1 MLNLRP
7 RTIARTSSGSLLG
20 PPALELEH
28 DRVRIGERW
37 SASFAV
43 TGYPREVSRGWLA
56 PLLHAARDADV
67 ALHIEAVPPP
77 IAADRLRRQRARLE
91 STRRL
96 EAERGRL
103 PDPTVAAAADDA
115 DELASRLARGE
126 SKLFRSGLYLSVSAS
141 TREELDE
148 RTQRLRAICSS
159 LLLHLVPASFRPLEG
174 WLSTLP
180 LGLDRMRLRRAFDTE
195 ALAASFPFAAADPQ
209 ADRDGILYGLAP
221 SGAPV
226 LLDRFA
232 RENYNSV
239 LLARS
244 GAGKSYL
251 AKLEALRLLFEG
263 VQVFV
268 IDPEDEYRRLC
279 HAVGGVYL
287 PLAGE
292 NAVALNPLDLP
303 AGGGRNTLAERTL
316 FLAELL
322 ELLLGRLAS
331 EELPALE
338 RAVRDCYTGAGIG
351 DEPATH
357 SRPAPLLN
365 DLLRALAADGEVGAS
380 VASRLEPYAS
390 GSHSSLFA
398 HASSAQPNGQLI
410 CFSLRGLPERLKAP
424 ALLLCLDAIWRS
436 LEGPL
441 RKRCVLVDEAWLLMR
456 EPAGAKFLYRLA
468 KSSRKRWCGL
478 TTVTQ
483 DAGDLLASELGQSVI
498 ANAATQVLL
507 RQAPQAIDRIG
518 DAFHLSD
525 GERRYLLSC
534 PTGSGLLLLASERGE
549 ERVPIRVVAS
559 EDEHRLV
566 TSDPA
571 ELAEIAELGS
581 PPQPRP
587 RRRRRRPHNTERRA

>member
-1 MLNLRP
+1 MLSLRH
-7 RTIARTSSGSLLG
+7 RTATSGDSDSLLG
-20 PPALELEH
+20 PADLELAQ
-28 DRVRIGERW
+28 DRVRIGARW

-67 ALHIEAVPPP
+67 ALQIEAVPPP

-115 DELASRLARGE
+115 EELASRLARGE
-126 SKLFRSGLYLSVSAS
+126 SKLFRSGLYLSVTAS
-141 TREELDE
+141 SRAELDE
-148 RTQRLRAICSS
+148 RIERLRAICNS
-159 LLLHLVPASFRPLEG
+159 LLLHVVPASFRPVEG

-180 LGLDRMRLRRAFDTE
+180 LGLDRLKLRRAFDTE

-209 ADRDGILYGLAP
+209 ADPDGILYGLAA

-292 NAVALNPLDLP
+292 NAVALNPLELP
-303 AGGGRNTLAERTL
+303 AGGGRQALAERAL
-316 FLAELL
+316 FLAELI

-338 RAVRDCYTGAGIG
+338 RAVRACYASAGIS
-351 DEPATH
+351 DDPSTH
-357 SRPAPLLN
+357 NRPAPLLT
-365 DLLRALAADGEVGAS
+365 DLVHALTADRDVGRS
-380 VASRLEPYAS
+380 VASRLEPYAR
-390 GSHSSLFA
+390 GAHSSLFA
-398 HASSAQPNGQLI
+398 RASTAQPDGQLV

-456 EPAGAKFLYRLA
+456 EPAGATFLHRLA

-518 DAFHLSD
+518 DAFHLSA

-534 PTGSGLLLLASERGE
+534 PTGSGLLLLAHDKGE
-549 ERVPIRVVAS
+549 ERVPIKVVAS
-559 EDEHRLV
+559 QAEHRLV

-571 ELAEIAELGS
+571 ELIELAELE
-581 PPQPRP
+581 PPRP
-587 RRRRRRPHNTERRA
+587 RRRRRRRRTRTLESRA

>member
-1 MLNLRP
+1 MLS
-7 RTIARTSSGSLLG
+7 RTRTREAPAASGLLG

-28 DRVRIGERW
+28 DRLRVGEPWR
-37 SASFAV
+37 ASFAV
-43 TGYPREVSRGWLA
+43 TGYPHEVSRGWLA
-56 PLLHAARDADV
+56 PLLQAARDADV

-77 IAADRLRRQRARLE
+77 LAADRLRRQRARLE

-96 EAERGRL
+96 EADRGRL
-103 PDPTVAAAADDA
+103 ADPTVAAAAEDA
-115 DELASRLARGE
+115 EDLAARLARGQ
-126 SKLFRSGLYLSVSAS
+126 SKLFRSGLYLSISADS
-141 TREELDE
+141 RAELDE
-148 RTQRLRAICSS
+148 RIQRLRAICAS
-159 LLLHLVPASFRPLEG
+159 LLLHLVSASFRPLEG

-180 LGLDRMRLRRAFDTE
+180 LGLDRLRLRRAFDTE
-195 ALAASFPFAAADPQ
+195 ALAASFPFAAADPSCD
-209 ADRDGILYGLAP
+209 AGGILYGLTA

-251 AKLEALRLLFEG
+251 AKLEALRLLFQG

-268 IDPEDEYRRLC
+268 LDPEDEYRRLC
-279 HAVGGVYL
+279 QAVGGVYL
-287 PLAGE
+287 PLAGDD
-292 NAVALNPLDLP
+292 AVSLNPLDLP
-303 AGGGRNTLAERTL
+303 RDGTKNALNERTL
-316 FLAELL
+316 FLAELV
-322 ELLLGRLAS
+322 ELLLGGLAS
-331 EELPALE
+331 EELPLLE
-338 RAVRDCYTGAGIG
+338 RAMRACYTGAGIS
-351 DEPATH
+351 DEPTTH
-357 SRPAPLLN
+357 SRPAPLFS
-365 DLLRALAADGEVGAS
+365 DLVSALAAEGEVGAS
-380 VASRLEPYAS
+380 LAARLQPYAS
-390 GSHSSLFA
+390 GAHSSLFA
-398 HASSAQPNGQLI
+398 RPSSAQPDGQLV

-424 ALLLCLDAIWRS
+424 ALLVCLDAIWRS

-468 KSSRKRWCGL
+468 KSARKRWCGL

-518 DAFHLSD
+518 EAFHLSA

-534 PTGSGLLLLASERGE
+534 PTGSGLLLLASDRGE
-549 ERVPIRVVAS
+549 ERVPLKVIAS
-559 EDEHRLV
+559 REEHRLV

-571 ELAEIAELGS
+571 ELAELEQEESA
-581 PPQPRP
+581 
-587 RRRRRRPHNTERRA
+587 

>member
-1 MLNLRP
+1 MLTRK
-7 RTIARTSSGSLLG
+7 RTPGNATTSSLLG

-37 SASFAV
+37 RASFAV
-43 TGYPREVSRGWLA
+43 TGYPHEVGRGWLA
-56 PLLHAARDADV
+56 PLLAAARDADV

-77 IAADRLRRQRARLE
+77 LAADRLRRQRARLE

-96 EAERGRL
+96 DTDRGRL
-103 PDPTVAAAADDA
+103 SDPTVAAAAEDA
-115 DELASRLARGE
+115 EDLAARLARGE
-126 SKLFRSGLYLSVSAS
+126 SKLFRSGLYLSVAADSDD
-141 TREELDE
+141 ELDE
-148 RTQRLRAICSS
+148 RIQRLRAICAS
-159 LLLHLVPASFRPLEG
+159 LLLHIVPAIFRPLEG

-180 LGLDRMRLRRAFDTE
+180 LGLDRLRLRRAFDTE
-195 ALAASFPFAAADPQ
+195 ALAASFPFAAADPHT
-209 ADRDGILYGLAP
+209 DPDGILYGLAA

-232 RENYNSV
+232 RENYNTV

-268 IDPEDEYRRLC
+268 LDPEDEYRRLC

-292 NAVALNPLDLP
+292 DAVSLNPLDLP
-303 AGGGRNTLAERTL
+303 PGGNTHTLTERTL
-316 FLAELL
+316 FIAELV
-322 ELLLGRLAS
+322 ELLLAGLAS

-338 RAVRDCYTGAGIG
+338 RAVRACYTGAGIT
-351 DEPATH
+351 DDPATH
-357 SRPAPLLN
+357 PRPAPLLT
-365 DLLRALAADGEVGAS
+365 DLVHALAADGDVGAS
-380 VASRLEPYAS
+380 LASRLEPYAS
-390 GSHSSLFA
+390 GAHSSLFA
-398 HASSAQPNGQLI
+398 RPSSAQPDGQLV
-410 CFSLRGLPERLKAP
+410 CFSLRGLPERLKP
-424 ALLLCLDAIWRS
+424 SALLLCLDAIWRS

-468 KSSRKRWCGL
+468 KSARKRWCGL

-483 DAGDLLASELGQSVI
+483 DAGDLLSSELGQSVI

-507 RQAPQAIDRIG
+507 RQAPQAIERIG
-518 DAFHLSD
+518 DAFHLSA

-534 PTGSGLLLLASERGE
+534 PTGNGLLLLASEHGE
-549 ERVPIRVVAS
+549 ERVPIKIVAS
-559 EDEHRLV
+559 KAEHRLV

-571 ELAEIAELGS
+571 EVAELDATEVDAGTRA
-581 PPQPRP
+581 RP
-587 RRRRRRPHNTERRA
+587 KRRRRRRPRTRS

>member
-1 MLNLRP
+1 MLNRRQRP
-7 RTIARTSSGSLLG
+7 TTSANSGSLLG
-20 PPALELEH
+20 PAALELAH

-43 TGYPREVSRGWLA
+43 TGYPREVNRGWLA

-115 DELASRLARGE
+115 EELASRLARGE
-126 SKLFRSGLYLSVSAS
+126 SKLFRSGLYLSVTAS
-141 TREELDE
+141 SREELDE
-148 RTQRLRAICSS
+148 RTERLRAICNS
-159 LLLHLVPASFRPLEG
+159 LLLHVVPASFRPVEG

-180 LGLDRMRLRRAFDTE
+180 LGLDRLRLRRAFDTE
-195 ALAASFPFAAADPQ
+195 ALAASFPFAAADPH
-209 ADRDGILYGLAP
+209 ADPHGILYGLAA

-279 HAVGGVYL
+279 HAVGGAYL
-287 PLAGE
+287 PLAGD
-292 NAVALNPLDLP
+292 NPVTLNPLDLP
-303 AGGGRNTLAERTL
+303 APGNRNALAERTL
-316 FLAELL
+316 FIAELI
-322 ELLLGRLAS
+322 ELLLGHLAS
-331 EELPALE
+331 EELPTLE
-338 RAVRDCYTGAGIG
+338 RAVRACYAAAGIS

-357 SRPAPLLN
+357 ARPAPLLT
-365 DLLRALAADGEVGAS
+365 DLVRALAADSEAGS
-380 VASRLEPYAS
+380 SLASRLEPYAA
-390 GSHSSLFA
+390 GAHSSLFA
-398 HASSAQPNGQLI
+398 RPSSAQPDGQLV
-410 CFSLRGLPERLKAP
+410 CFSLRGLPDRLKAA
-424 ALLLCLDAIWRS
+424 ALLLCLDGIWRS

-456 EPAGAKFLYRLA
+456 EPAGAKFLHRLS
-468 KSSRKRWCGL
+468 KSARKRWCGL

-518 DAFHLSD
+518 EAFHLSA

-534 PTGSGLLLLASERGE
+534 PTGSGLLLLASTRGE
-549 ERVPIRVVAS
+549 ERVPLKVIAS
-559 EDEHRLV
+559 RAEHRLV

-571 ELAEIAELGS
+571 ELIELDEAE
-581 PPQPRP
+581 PRRP
-587 RRRRRRPHNTERRA
+587 RRRRRRRTPNRESGR

>member
-1 MLNLRP
+1 MLTRARRP
-7 RTIARTSSGSLLG
+7 ARVTEASGSLLG
-20 PPALELEH
+20 PPALALEH
-28 DRVRIGERW
+28 DRIRIGERW
-37 SASFAV
+37 RASFAV

-77 IAADRLRRQRARLE
+77 LAADRLRRQRARLE

-103 PDPTVAAAADDA
+103 SDPTVAAAAEDA
-115 DELASRLARGE
+115 EDLAARLARGE
-126 SKLFRSGLYLSVSAS
+126 SKLFRSGLYLSVSAGS
-141 TREELDE
+141 RDELEE
-148 RTQRLRAICSS
+148 RTERLRSICAS
-159 LLLHLVPASFRPLEG
+159 LLLHIVPASFRPVEG

-180 LGLDRMRLRRAFDTE
+180 LGADRLRLRRAFDTE
-195 ALAASFPFAAADPQ
+195 ALAASFPFAAADPP
-209 ADRDGILYGLAP
+209 ADPDGILYGLAG
-221 SGAPV
+221 SGAPL

-251 AKLEALRLLFEG
+251 AKLEALRLLFGG

-279 HAVGGVYL
+279 NAVGGVYL

-292 NAVALNPLDLP
+292 QAVTLNPLDLP
-303 AGGGRNTLAERTL
+303 AGAGRHALGERTL
-316 FLAELL
+316 FLAELI
-322 ELLLGRLAS
+322 EVLLGGLAS

-338 RAVRDCYTGAGIG
+338 RAVRASYASAGVS
-351 DEPATH
+351 DDPATH
-357 SRPAPLLN
+357 SRPAPLLT
-365 DLLRALAADGEVGAS
+365 DLARHLAAEGPVGAS
-380 VASRLEPYAS
+380 LAARLEPYAT

-398 HASSAQPNGQLI
+398 RPSSAQPDGQLV

-456 EPAGAKFLYRLA
+456 EPAGARFLYRLA
-468 KSSRKRWCGL
+468 KSARKRWCGL

-483 DAGDLLASELGQSVI
+483 DAGDLLSSELGQSVI

-507 RQAPQAIDRIG
+507 RQAPQAIERIG
-518 DAFHLSD
+518 EAFNLSA

-534 PTGSGLLLLASERGE
+534 PTGSGLLVLANERGE
-549 ERVPIRVVAS
+549 ERVPIQVVAS
-559 EDEHRLV
+559 AAEHQLV

-571 ELAEIAELGS
+571 ELAELELEA
-581 PPQPRP
+581 QD
-587 RRRRRRPHNTERRA
+587 

>member
-1 MLNLRP
+1 MLNRLRP
-7 RTIARTSSGSLLG
+7 ASAGGSLLG

-28 DRVRIGERW
+28 DRLRVGKRW
-37 SASFAV
+37 QASFAV
-43 TGYPREVSRGWLA
+43 TGYPREVGRGWLA

-67 ALHIEAVPPP
+67 ALHIEPVPPP
-77 IAADRLRRQRARLE
+77 LAADRLRRQRARLE

-115 DELASRLARGE
+115 EELAGRLARGE
-126 SKLFRSGLYLSVSAS
+126 SKLLRSGLYLSVNAES
-141 TREELDE
+141 RDELDE
-148 RTQRLRAICSS
+148 RSERLRAICSS

-180 LGLDRMRLRRAFDTE
+180 LGLDRLQLRRAFDTE
-195 ALAASFPFAAADPQ
+195 ALAASFPFAAADPST
-209 ADRDGILYGLAP
+209 DPDGVLYGLAA

-268 IDPEDEYRRLC
+268 LDPEDEYRRLC
-279 HAVGGVYL
+279 RAVGGVYL

-292 NAVALNPLDLP
+292 DAVTLNPLDLP
-303 AGGGRNTLAERTL
+303 AGGGRHALGERTL
-316 FLAELL
+316 FLAELV

-331 EELPALE
+331 EELPVLE
-338 RAVRDCYTGAGIG
+338 RAIRACYTGAGIS
-351 DEPATH
+351 DDPASH
-357 SRPAPLLN
+357 GRPAPLLS
-365 DLLRALAADGEVGAS
+365 DLARQLASEGDVGAGL
-380 VASRLEPYAS
+380 ASRLEPYAA

-398 HASSAQPNGQLI
+398 RASSAQPDGQLV
-410 CFSLRGLPERLKAP
+410 CFSLRGLPDRLKAA

-468 KSSRKRWCGL
+468 KSARKRWCGL

-483 DAGDLLASELGQSVI
+483 DAGDLLSSELGQSVI

-518 DAFHLSD
+518 DAFHLSA

-534 PTGSGLLLLASERGE
+534 PTGSGLLLLAGAHGE
-549 ERVPIRVVAS
+549 ERVPLKVVAS
-559 EDEHRLV
+559 QAEHRLV

-571 ELAEIAELGS
+571 ELAELELED
-581 PPQPRP
+581 
-587 RRRRRRPHNTERRA
+587 ER

>member
-1 MLNLRP
+1 MLNRLRP
-7 RTIARTSSGSLLG
+7 ASASGSLLG

-37 SASFAV
+37 HASFAV
-43 TGYPREVSRGWLA
+43 TGYPREVGRGWLA

-67 ALHIEAVPPP
+67 ALHIEPVPPP
-77 IAADRLRRQRARLE
+77 LAADRLRRQRARLE

-96 EAERGRL
+96 EADRGRL

-115 DELASRLARGE
+115 EELAARLARGE
-126 SKLFRSGLYLSVSAS
+126 SKLFRSGLYLSVSAQS
-141 TREELDE
+141 RDELDE
-148 RTQRLRAICSS
+148 RSERLRAICAS

-180 LGLDRMRLRRAFDTE
+180 LGLDRLRLRRAFDTE
-195 ALAASFPFAAADPQ
+195 ALAASFPFAAADPSV
-209 ADRDGILYGLAP
+209 DPDGVLYGLAA

-268 IDPEDEYRRLC
+268 LDPEDEYRRLC
-279 HAVGGVYL
+279 RAVGGVYL

-292 NAVALNPLDLP
+292 HAVALNPLDLP
-303 AGGGRNTLAERTL
+303 AGGRRHALGERTL
-316 FLAELL
+316 FLAELV

-331 EELPALE
+331 EELPVLE
-338 RAVRDCYTGAGIG
+338 RAIRACYTGAGIS
-351 DEPATH
+351 DDPATH
-357 SRPAPLLN
+357 GRPAPLLS
-365 DLLRALAADGEVGAS
+365 DLDRQLAADGPVGAGL
-380 VASRLEPYAS
+380 ASRLEPYAA

-398 HASSAQPNGQLI
+398 RASSAQPDGQLV
-410 CFSLRGLPERLKAP
+410 CFSLRGLPDRLKAA

-468 KSSRKRWCGL
+468 KSARKRWCGL

-483 DAGDLLASELGQSVI
+483 DAGDLLSSELGQSVI

-534 PTGSGLLLLASERGE
+534 PTGNGLLLLAGARGE
-549 ERVPIRVVAS
+549 ERVPLKVVAS
-559 EDEHRLV
+559 QAEHRLV

-571 ELAEIAELGS
+571 ELAELELED
-581 PPQPRP
+581 
-587 RRRRRRPHNTERRA
+587 ER

>member
-1 MLNLRP
+1 MLNRRK
-7 RTIARTSSGSLLG
+7 RTTTSAGSDSLLG
-20 PPALELEH
+20 PPALELAH
-28 DRVRIGERW
+28 DRVRIGGRW

-67 ALHIEAVPPP
+67 ALHIEAVPPS

-115 DELASRLARGE
+115 EELASRLARGE
-126 SKLFRSGLYLSVSAS
+126 SKLFRNGLYLSVSAS
-141 TREELDE
+141 TRSELDE
-148 RTQRLRAICSS
+148 RIERLRAICNS
-159 LLLHLVPASFRPLEG
+159 LLLHVVPASFRPLEG

-180 LGLDRMRLRRAFDTE
+180 LGLDRLRLRRAFDTE
-195 ALAASFPFAAADPQ
+195 ALAASFPFAAADPH
-209 ADRDGILYGLAP
+209 ADPDGVLYGLAA

-279 HAVGGVYL
+279 HAVGGAYL
-287 PLAGE
+287 PLAGD
-292 NAVALNPLDLP
+292 NAVTLNPLDLP
-303 AGGGRNTLAERTL
+303 ANGSRNALAERTL
-316 FLAELL
+316 FIAELV
-322 ELLLGRLAS
+322 ELLLGRFAS

-338 RAVRDCYTGAGIG
+338 RAVRACYAAAGIS

-357 SRPAPLLN
+357 TRPAPLLG
-365 DLLRALAADGEVGAS
+365 DLVRALAADGDSGTS
-380 VASRLEPYAS
+380 LASRLEPYAA
-390 GSHSSLFA
+390 GAHSSLFA
-398 HASSAQPNGQLI
+398 RPSSAQPDGQLV
-410 CFSLRGLPERLKAP
+410 CFSLRGLPDRLKAA
-424 ALLLCLDAIWRS
+424 ALLLCLDGIWRS

-456 EPAGAKFLYRLA
+456 EPAGAKFLHRLS
-468 KSSRKRWCGL
+468 KSARKRWCGL

-483 DAGDLLASELGQSVI
+483 DAGDLLSSELGQSVI

-518 DAFHLSD
+518 EAFHLSA

-549 ERVPIRVVAS
+549 ERVPLKVVAS
-559 EDEHRLV
+559 PAEHRLV

-571 ELAEIAELGS
+571 ELIEFDEVE
-581 PPQPRP
+581 QRRP
-587 RRRRRRPHNTERRA
+587 RRRRRRRTPSRESGL